1 MNVLKR
7 EIKGSIKILGIWSVV
22 IIIFVASG
30 LYKYTGFDAS
40 GMDITVLMDSMPKMV
55 LAVFGFTSFDLN
67 KATGFYGIIFQY
79 IMLMGGFFAAH
90 MGFNTLVK
98 EERDNTTEFLMV
110 RPISRRRIVIEK
122 WAANLFAILVFV
134 AVSFVTSIIGLK
146 LVVPE
151 ENLMKVIINLHL
163 ALFLVEFFL
172 MNMALLIATVMKKIN
187 KVSSIV
193 MSLVFAFY
201 ILGILIDFNDAFQ
214 VLRMLCPLRYF
225 SVSEIIDG
233 GRLGLI
239 YSIVTIVVGL
249 GFTLVSLPIY
259 EKRDLNV

>member
-7 EIKGSIKILGIWSVV
+7 EVKSSIKTLIIWSVV
-22 IIIFVASG
+22 IIVFVAAG
-30 LYKYTGFDAS
+30 LYKYTGLGAS
-40 GMDITVLMDSMPKMV
+40 GMDISILIESMPKMV

-90 MGFNTLVK
+90 IGFNTLVK

-110 RPISRRRIVIEK
+110 RPISRRKIVTEK
-122 WAANLFAILVFV
+122 WLANLIEILVFT
-134 AVSFVTSIIGLK
+134 AVSFIASIIGLK

-163 ALFLVEFFL
+163 SLFIVQFL
-172 MNMALLIATVMKKIN
+172 LMTIGIIIASVMKKTN

-193 MSLVFAFY
+193 MSLVFVFY
-201 ILGILIDFNDAFQ
+201 VLGILIDFNEAFG
-214 VLRMLCPLRYF
+214 VLRVLCPFKYF
-225 SVSEIIDG
+225 SISEIIDG
-233 GRLGLI
+233 GSVDLI
-239 YSIVTIVVGL
+239 YSIVTISGGIGL
-249 GFTLVSLPIY
+249 SLASLPIY
-259 EKRDLNV
+259 DKRDLNI